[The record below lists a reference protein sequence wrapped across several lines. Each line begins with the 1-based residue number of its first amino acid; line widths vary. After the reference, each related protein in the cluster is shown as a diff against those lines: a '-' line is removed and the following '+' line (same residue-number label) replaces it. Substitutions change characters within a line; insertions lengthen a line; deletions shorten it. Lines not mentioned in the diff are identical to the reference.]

1 MPAAV
6 AINAIS
12 SLVLCLLFCSL
23 LPCSSF
29 HKAARAYTITASKR
43 HHLYHY
49 VTLDRLSS
57 VTAEGTPFERPKIGN
72 SVVDVIGGTP
82 MVGNVICA
90 LSLAS

>member
-1 MPAAV
+1 MPANN
-6 AINAIS
+6 AIIS
-12 SLVLCLLFCSL
+12 SLVLCLLCSL

-29 HKAARAYTITASKR
+29 HQAVRTSSSSSSINIITTASK
-43 HHLYHY
+43 HHHRRY

-82 MVGNVICA
+82 MVGR
-90 LSLAS
+90 

>member
-1 MPAAV
+1 MPAA

-29 HKAARAYTITASKR
+29 HKAARASTITASKR
-43 HHLYHY
+43 HYHHY

-82 MVGNVICA
+82 MVGNVMCA